1 MFWENTLSFLYR
13 IRNIGQVVRL
23 LKRWYSMDRY
33 GHSRR
38 NRQERSTALR
48 RLIRFLVPFKKQMIL
63 GPLFKL
69 TEAILEL
76 FIPLMMMY
84 IIDNGVAKGD
94 TAYIWRMGGG
104 MLLVS
109 IVGYGFA
116 FLCQYYASLAAQGV
130 GTNLRNEVFGH
141 INRLSFAEL
150 DKFGTP
156 TLINRVTVDIN
167 QLQWAVAML
176 IRLVLRSPFLCIG
189 GFIMALWI
197 DVKLSLI
204 ILGVILIF
212 GLILYVTMTRSVPLF
227 RRVQQKLDALSR
239 VLRENLSGVRV
250 IRAFARV
257 QGENK
262 RFEDAAD
269 THADASVAV
278 SRVAALVNPLTSLA
292 MNMGILLLIYFGALR
307 VNSNTLT
314 TGQVIALINYVID
327 ILASM
332 LVVAGL
338 VSVFTKAAASAT
350 RVNEL
355 FDTSPSVV
363 DGPGAVPSS
372 GAPLLSFEG
381 VSFRYA
387 NAAADALENV
397 SFTLNKGETLGVIGG
412 TGAGKSTLSN
422 LICRFYDAT
431 QGRVLLYG
439 EDVRDYQLHTLRE
452 NIGIVPQKSI
462 LFSGTLRENL
472 KYGNAEATDEE
483 LLEALHIA
491 QADFVRKLP
500 EGLETKVLQGG
511 VNFSGGQKQ
520 RICIARALVRK
531 PSLLIL
537 DDSSSALDY
546 MTEAALRREL
556 NRLTDMAVVQ
566 ITQRAASI
574 LHADRIL
581 VLDDGDVM
589 GFGTHEELKRT
600 CALYQ
605 EILKSQE
612 INGEESA

>member
-1 MFWENTLSFLYR
+1 M
-13 IRNIGQVVRL
+13 
-23 LKRWYSMDRY
+23 
-33 GHSRR
+33 
-38 NRQERSTALR
+38 R
-48 RLIRFLVPFKKQMIL
+48 RLVRFLVPFKKQMIL

-69 TEAILEL
+69 TEAVLEL

-104 MLLVS
+104 MLAVS
-109 IVGYGFA
+109 VVGFGFA

-197 DVKLSLI
+197 DVRLSLL
-204 ILGVILIF
+204 ILAVILVF
-212 GLILYVTMTRSVPLF
+212 ALILYLTMTRAVPMF

-257 QGENK
+257 KGENK
-262 RFEDAAD
+262 RFSEASDA
-269 THADASVAV
+269 HADAFVAV
-278 SRVAALVNPLTSLA
+278 NRVSALVNPLTSLA
-292 MNMGILLLIYFGALR
+292 MNAGILLLVYFGALR

-314 TGQVIALINYVID
+314 TGEVIALINYVID

-332 LVVAGL
+332 LVVANL

-355 FDTSPSVV
+355 FDTKPSIV
-363 DGPGAVPSS
+363 DGPGVLPSPH
-372 GAPLLSFEG
+372 APLLRFEG

-397 SFTLNKGETLGVIGG
+397 SLTLDKGETLGVIGG
-412 TGAGKSTLSN
+412 TGAGKSTLAN

-439 EDVRDYQLHTLRE
+439 EDVRNHALPALRKAV
-452 NIGIVPQKSI
+452 GIVPQKFI

-472 KYGNAEATDEE
+472 LYGNAEATDGE
-483 LLEALHIA
+483 LLEALRIA
-491 QADFVRKLP
+491 QAEFASKLP
-500 EGLETKVLQGG
+500 EGLNTKVLQGG

-520 RICIARALVRK
+520 RLCIARALVQK
-531 PSLLIL
+531 PALLIL
-537 DDSSSALDY
+537 DDSASALDY

-556 NRLTDMAVVQ
+556 NRLDGMAVVQ

-581 VLDDGDVM
+581 VLEDGGVI
-589 GFGTHEELKRT
+589 GLGTHEELKNT
-600 CALYQ
+600 CPLYQ
-605 EILKSQE
+605 EILRSQE
-612 INGEESA
+612 LAGEESA

>member
-1 MFWENTLSFLYR
+1 MS
-13 IRNIGQVVRL
+13 GQVVRL
-23 LKRWYSMDRY
+23 AKRWYPNGQVRRL
-33 GHSRR
+33 RR

-48 RLIRFLVPFKKQMIL
+48 RLARFLIPFKKQMIL

-69 TEAILEL
+69 TEAVLEL

-84 IIDNGVAKGD
+84 IIDNGVMKGD

-109 IVGYGFA
+109 VVGFGFA

-130 GTNLRNEVFGH
+130 GTNLRNEVFAH

-204 ILGVILIF
+204 ILAVILLF
-212 GLILYVTMTRSVPLF
+212 ALILYVTMTRSVPLF
-227 RRVQQKLDALSR
+227 RSVQQKLDALSR

-257 QGENK
+257 QEENK
-262 RFEDAAD
+262 RFSDSADA
-269 THADASVAV
+269 HADASVAV
-278 SRVAALVNPLTSLA
+278 NRVSALVNPLTSLV
-292 MNMGILLLIYFGALR
+292 MNTGILLLVYFGALR

-314 TGQVIALINYVID
+314 TGEIIALINYVID

-332 LVVAGL
+332 LVVANL
-338 VSVFTKAAASAT
+338 VSVFTKATASAA

-355 FDTSPSVV
+355 FDTKPSIV
-363 DGPGAVPSS
+363 DGPGAAASPD
-372 GAPLLSFEG
+372 APLLCFES
-381 VSFRYA
+381 VSFRYVD
-387 NAAADALENV
+387 AAADALEHV
-397 SFTLNKGETLGVIGG
+397 SFTLNKGETLGIIGG
-412 TGAGKSTLSN
+412 TGAGKSTLAN

-431 QGRVLLYG
+431 QGHVLLYG
-439 EDVRDYQLHTLRE
+439 EDVRKFTLAALR
-452 NIGIVPQKSI
+452 NKIGIVPQKSV

-472 KYGNAEATDEE
+472 RYGNAEATDEE
-483 LLEALHIA
+483 LLEALRVT
-491 QADFVRKLP
+491 QAEFVNKLP
-500 EGLETKVLQGG
+500 EGLDTMVLQGG

-520 RICIARALVRK
+520 RLCIARAVVKK

-537 DDSSSALDY
+537 DDSASALDY
-546 MTEAALRREL
+546 MTEAALRQALRRRTE
-556 NRLTDMAVVQ
+556 MAVVQ

-574 LHADRIL
+574 LHADQIL
-581 VLDDGDVM
+581 VLDDGDVV
-589 GFGTHEELKRT
+589 GLGTHEELKKT
-600 CALYQ
+600 CPLYQ

-612 INGEESA
+612 LAGEERA

>member
-1 MFWENTLSFLYR
+1 M
-13 IRNIGQVVRL
+13 
-23 LKRWYSMDRY
+23 
-33 GHSRR
+33 
-38 NRQERSTALR
+38 R
-48 RLIRFLVPFKKQMIL
+48 RLVRFLVPFKKQMIL

-69 TEAILEL
+69 TEAVLEL

-104 MLLVS
+104 MLAVS
-109 IVGYGFA
+109 VVGFGFA

-197 DVKLSLI
+197 DVRLSLL
-204 ILGVILIF
+204 ILAVILVF
-212 GLILYVTMTRSVPLF
+212 ALILYLTMTRAVPMF

-257 QGENK
+257 KGENK
-262 RFEDAAD
+262 RFSEASDA
-269 THADASVAV
+269 HADAFVAV
-278 SRVAALVNPLTSLA
+278 NRVSALVNPLTSLA
-292 MNMGILLLIYFGALR
+292 MNAGILLLVYFGALR

-314 TGQVIALINYVID
+314 TGEVIALINYVID

-332 LVVAGL
+332 LVVANL

-355 FDTSPSVV
+355 FDTKPSIV
-363 DGPGAVPSS
+363 DGPGVLPSPH
-372 GAPLLSFEG
+372 APLLRFEG

-397 SFTLNKGETLGVIGG
+397 SLTLDKGETLGVIGG
-412 TGAGKSTLSN
+412 TGAGKSTLAN

-439 EDVRDYQLHTLRE
+439 EDVRNHALPALRKAV
-452 NIGIVPQKSI
+452 GIVPQKSV

-472 KYGNAEATDEE
+472 LYGNAEATDGE
-483 LLEALHIA
+483 LLEALRIA
-491 QADFVRKLP
+491 QAEFASKLP
-500 EGLETKVLQGG
+500 EGLNTKVLQGG

-520 RICIARALVRK
+520 RLCIARALVQK
-531 PSLLIL
+531 PALLIL
-537 DDSSSALDY
+537 DDSASALDY

-556 NRLTDMAVVQ
+556 NRLDGMAVVQ

-574 LHADRIL
+574 LHADQIL
-581 VLDDGDVM
+581 VLEDGGVV
-589 GFGTHEELKRT
+589 GLGTHEELKNT
-600 CALYQ
+600 CPLYQ

-612 INGEESA
+612 LVGEESA

>member
-1 MFWENTLSFLYR
+1 M
-13 IRNIGQVVRL
+13 
-23 LKRWYSMDRY
+23 
-33 GHSRR
+33 
-38 NRQERSTALR
+38 R

-69 TEAILEL
+69 TEAVLEL

-104 MLLVS
+104 MLAIS
-109 IVGYGFA
+109 IVGFGFA

-130 GTNLRNEVFGH
+130 GTNLRNEVFQH

-197 DVKLSLI
+197 DVRLSLL
-204 ILGVILIF
+204 ILAVILVF
-212 GLILYVTMTRSVPLF
+212 ALILYLAMTRAVPMF

-257 QGENK
+257 KGENK
-262 RFEDAAD
+262 RFSEASDA
-269 THADASVAV
+269 HADAFVAV
-278 SRVAALVNPLTSLA
+278 NRISALVNPLTSLA
-292 MNMGILLLIYFGALR
+292 INVGILLLVYFGALR

-314 TGQVIALINYVID
+314 TGEVIALINYVID

-332 LVVAGL
+332 LVVANL

-355 FDTSPSVV
+355 FDTKPTVV
-363 DGPGAVPSS
+363 DGPGASPSS
-372 GAPLLSFEG
+372 AALLLRFEG

-397 SFTLNKGETLGVIGG
+397 SLTLNKGETLGVIGG
-412 TGAGKSTLSN
+412 TGAGKSTLAN

-431 QGRVLLYG
+431 QGRVLLHG
-439 EDVRDYQLHTLRE
+439 EDVRTYALPALRKTV
-452 NIGIVPQKSI
+452 GIVPQKSV

-472 KYGNAEATDEE
+472 LYGNAEATDGE
-483 LLEALHIA
+483 LLEALRIA
-491 QADFVRKLP
+491 QAEFANKLP
-500 EGLETKVLQGG
+500 EGLNTKVLQGG
-511 VNFSGGQKQ
+511 INFSGGQKQ
-520 RICIARALVRK
+520 RLCIARALVQK
-531 PSLLIL
+531 PALLIL
-537 DDSSSALDY
+537 DDSASALDY

-556 NRLTDMAVVQ
+556 NRLDGMAVVQ

-581 VLDDGDVM
+581 VLEDGDVI
-589 GFGTHEELKRT
+589 GLGTHEELKNT
-600 CALYQ
+600 CLLYQ

-612 INGEESA
+612 LAGEESA